1 MAKGPQR
8 CFKSSRGQVPWPLFG
23 GLRCPRHWR
32 GWDYPWNSQLALP
45 AWGTGPVTSCQAST
59 VPLSLMFGC
68 LPLPF
73 SLQAVASAAQASLL
87 RQQEELDRK
96 AAELERKE
104 RELQNTVANLHGKGG
119 HTRSWVPVL
128 VQESS
133 LSLLVPGAAS
143 ALC

>member
-1 MAKGPQR
+1 MLKTLEGV
-8 CFKSSRGQVPWPLFG
+8 GLPLE
-23 GLRCPRHWR
+23 
-32 GWDYPWNSQLALP
+32 LP
-45 AWGTGPVTSCQAST
+45 AGSPCMGHGPCNFLSANT

-68 LPLPF
+68 FPLPF

-104 RELQNTVANLHGKGG
+104 RELQNSVANLHGKGG
-119 HTRSWVPVL
+119 HNRSWVSVL
-128 VQESS
+128 MQESS
-133 LSLLVPGAAS
+133 LSLLVSGAAS

>member
-1 MAKGPQR
+1 MVLGAQDIGGDGTTLETPSWLSLHGP
-8 CFKSSRGQVPWPLFG
+8 W
-23 GLRCPRHWR
+23 
-32 GWDYPWNSQLALP
+32 AM
-45 AWGTGPVTSCQAST
+45 GPVTFCQANT
-59 VPLSLMFGC
+59 VPLSLVFGC

-104 RELQNTVANLHGKGG
+104 QELQNTVANLHGKGG
-119 HTRSWVPVL
+119 HTRSWVSTL

-133 LSLLVPGAAS
+133 LSLLVPRV
-143 ALC
+143 LC

>member
-1 MAKGPQR
+1 MPKTLEGV
-8 CFKSSRGQVPWPLFG
+8 GLPLE
-23 GLRCPRHWR
+23 
-32 GWDYPWNSQLALP
+32 LP
-45 AWGTGPVTSCQAST
+45 AGSPCMGHGPCDF
-59 VPLSLMFGC
+59 LSGQHC
-68 LPLPF
+68 SSVSHVPLPF

-133 LSLLVPGAAS
+133 LSLLVPGQPQLFAELLTILEWCGPGES
-143 ALC
+143 SKWKSGDL